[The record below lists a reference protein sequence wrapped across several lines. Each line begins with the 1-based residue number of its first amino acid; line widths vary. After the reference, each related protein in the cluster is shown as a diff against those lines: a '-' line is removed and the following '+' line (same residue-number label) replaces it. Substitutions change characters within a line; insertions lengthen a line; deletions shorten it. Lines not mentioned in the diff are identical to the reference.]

1 LPHVAHGGTVV
12 RIVTRSTAT
21 PAPPP
26 VVRLLPQLADH
37 AARQYGDAPFLLR
50 WTPDGWDAL
59 SFVHTARAMH
69 AFAALL
75 VRAGVRAG
83 DRVGLQSEN
92 RVEWGIAYLAILAA
106 GAVVVPLD
114 AQLQEREVGEI
125 LETADARFCIVS
137 ARERATV
144 EAARAARVPDLRLIA
159 LDDEPDL
166 PSLPEALRSFADP
179 PAHEPRG
186 APDDLAVLL
195 FTSGTTGQAKGVMLS
210 HLNLLS
216 NVEGVA
222 RTFEFGPHD
231 RLLSVL
237 PLHHTFEST
246 AGFLCPL
253 RVGASVAYARG
264 LKSNELREDI
274 GTSCATIFLGVP
286 LLYEKLLAGIHRG
299 IDELPLPRRAFV
311 KALLGI
317 TRLAR
322 RLTGARLGHA
332 LLRPVREGAGLA
344 CIRMFVS
351 GAAAL
356 PSEVFWGFLDLGF
369 PVVEGYG
376 LTETSPV
383 VAANRPAHP
392 RPGAVG
398 WPLQGVD
405 VRIEHPDEHGNGEIV
420 VRGPNVMLGY
430 YGQPEM
436 TAEVVRDGW
445 FHTGDL
451 GRFTPD
457 GRLKITGR
465 LKNMIAT
472 AAGKKVYPEE
482 VEAALGNCCYI
493 LEVVVA
499 GGRDPRTGR
508 EEVQAHV
515 FPDVKRLEEHARA
528 TGHAFDREWMERTL
542 RREIDARC
550 AQLAPYKRVKRMF
563 VRDQEFAKTT
573 TGKIRRQAFTPA
585 TALARDDESAA

>member
-1 LPHVAHGGTVV
+1 VRGGTVFA
-12 RIVTRSTAT
+12 IVTRAT
-21 PAPPP
+21 GATAPPP
-26 VVRLLPQLADH
+26 IVRLLPQLADE

-50 WTPDGWDAL
+50 WTPDGWVSL
-59 SFVHTARAMH
+59 SFVQTARAMH

-75 VRAGVRAG
+75 AREGVRPG
-83 DRVGLQSEN
+83 DRVGLTSEN

-114 AQLQEREVGEI
+114 PQLQEREVGEI
-125 LETADARFCIVS
+125 LETAGAGFCVVS
-137 ARERATV
+137 ARERPTI
-144 EAARAARVPDLRLIA
+144 EKARTARLPGLRLIG
-159 LDDEPDL
+159 LDDEPGL
-166 PSLPEALRSFADP
+166 PSLPEALRAFPDP
-179 PAHEPRG
+179 PAREPRG

-222 RTFEFGPHD
+222 RSFEFGSHD
-231 RLLSVL
+231 RMLSVL

-246 AGFLCPL
+246 VGFLCPL
-253 RVGASVAYARG
+253 RVGARVAYARG

-274 GTSCATIFLGVP
+274 ASSRATIVLGVP
-286 LLYEKLLAGIHRG
+286 LLYEKLLAGIRRG
-299 IDELPLPRRAFV
+299 IDESPLPRRLFV
-311 KALLGI
+311 RALLLV
-317 TRLAR
+317 TRFGRALS
-322 RLTGARLGHA
+322 GVRLGGA
-332 LLRPVREGAGLA
+332 LLRPVREAAGLDS
-344 CIRMFVS
+344 IRMFVT
-351 GAAAL
+351 GAAPL
-356 PSEVFWGFLDLGF
+356 PSDVFWGFLDLGF

-383 VAANRPAHP
+383 VAANQPVHP

-398 WPLQGVD
+398 WPVQGVE
-405 VRIEHPDEHGNGEIV
+405 VRIVDPDDQGDGEIA

-451 GRFTPD
+451 GRFTSD
-457 GRLKITGR
+457 GRLRITGR

-482 VEAALGNCCYI
+482 VEAALGNCPHI
-493 LEVVVA
+493 LEVVVT

-508 EEVQAHV
+508 EEVHAHV
-515 FPDVKRLEEHARA
+515 YPDVKRLEELARA
-528 TGHAFDREWMERTL
+528 TGQKFDREWMEHTL
-542 RREIDARC
+542 RKDVEARS
-550 AQLAPYKRVKRMF
+550 AQLAPYKRVKRVF
-563 VRDQEFAKTT
+563 VRDEEFPKTT
-573 TGKIRRQAFTPA
+573 TGKIRRQAFTPPA
-585 TALARDDESAA
+585 PAARGDESAA